1 MNTVNMKNKK
11 ILFILGFVVF
21 GLALSVSAVIINQY
35 NKLDTETYFANPPEK
50 KITRGDIDKL
60 KIGMSFEEV
69 IDILGRPQRD
79 EASGAISFTW
89 DLNKSE
95 KLVAYFER
103 HPQDLIS
110 CSSES
115 EFEIIMHTIYMY
127 NYMVVDR

>member
-1 MNTVNMKNKK
+1 MNTINMKNKK
-11 ILFILGFVVF
+11 LLFVLGFVVL
-21 GLALSVSAVIINQY
+21 GLVLSVGAVINNQY
-35 NKLDTETYFANPPEK
+35 NKIDPQTYFANPPEK
-50 KITRGDIDKL
+50 KITREDIDKL
-60 KIGMSFEEV
+60 KIGMTFEEV

-79 EASGAISFTW
+79 EASGVISFTW

-95 KLVAYFER
+95 KLVTYFER